1 MSTHGGHRTRG
12 TAQSPA
18 HRTSFGECG
27 VLTRGAASVNRRA
40 YHAVATF
47 DLAAPLDRA
56 IDGYMRRNGY
66 FKVDGGDWA
75 LPVDHSVLAD
85 CVVALRQHGWPGVFG
100 YMFDEFWML
109 TRRLHGIVRH
119 VLGTRRRLT
128 SGSVCR

>member
-1 MSTHGGHRTRG
+1 MG
-12 TAQSPA
+12 TGRVEQHSRQ
-18 HRTSFGECG
+18 HTGR
-27 VLTRGAASVNRRA
+27 ASVGVAGSRAVPCLADRLA

-47 DLAAPLDRA
+47 DLAASLDRA